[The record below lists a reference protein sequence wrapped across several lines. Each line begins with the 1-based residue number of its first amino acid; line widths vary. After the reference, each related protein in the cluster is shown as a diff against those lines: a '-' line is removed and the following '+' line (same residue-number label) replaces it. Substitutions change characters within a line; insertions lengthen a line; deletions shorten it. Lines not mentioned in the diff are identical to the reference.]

1 MVGVWRLERG
11 MRNEKERNVG
21 DLVVR
26 SMSHLVKKKT
36 VIMAR

>member
-11 MRNEKERNVG
+11 MRNEKDRDVR

-26 SMSHLVKKKT
+26 SISDLVKKKT
-36 VIMAR
+36 VTMAR